1 MWKFICQSVEGTS
14 HKKTTLGCQDSS
26 FAAAHGTNLI
36 LLVAD
41 GAGSASLAADG
52 SKLAIATGA
61 ALIKSFFDS
70 GKQAQEITSDIL
82 RGWMSGIHA
91 ILEHEAAARNTSSR
105 EMACTM
111 LIAVVG
117 ESSAAFA
124 QIGDGAIVILD
135 EQTYRPVFWPA
146 TGEFHNTTY
155 FVTEAEFEM
164 NIQLETFNRPINELA
179 MFSDGL
185 EMLAL
190 NYSTKTAHAPFFAQL
205 FRSLRAG
212 NAEELAEP
220 MRQFLDSKP
229 INDRTDDDKTLILA
243 TRIPHAETTL

>member
-1 MWKFICQSVEGTS
+1 MWKFLCQSVEGTS
-14 HKKTTLGCQDSS
+14 HKQTTLGCQDSS
-26 FAAAHGTNLI
+26 FAGVHGTNLI
-36 LLVAD
+36 LAVAD

-52 SKLAIATGA
+52 SKLACATA
-61 ALIKSFFDS
+61 VALMKSFFDS
-70 GKQAQEITSDIL
+70 GKSAAEITADVL
-82 RGWMSGIHA
+82 RGWMSGIHT
-91 ILEHEAAARNTSSR
+91 ILEAEATARAISSR

-111 LIAVVG
+111 LIGVVG

-135 EQTYRPVFWPA
+135 EQSYRPVFWPA

-155 FVTEAEFEM
+155 FVTETEFDK
-164 NIQLETFNRPINELA
+164 NIQLETFNRKIDELA

-190 NYSTKTAHAPFFAQL
+190 NYSTRTAHGPFFAQL

-212 NAEELAEP
+212 NSEELAEP
-220 MRQFLDSKP
+220 MRQFLDSKA

-243 TRIPHAETTL
+243 TRHAEPTL